1 MASDWD
7 TKRQLATITR
17 QVRRVEHRGHVVR
30 LAVTEWNGSL
40 LDPADAV
47 QLAHEL
53 IALAE
58 EAINADRAE
67 RYA

>member
-1 MASDWD
+1 MADWS
-7 TKRQLATITR
+7 TQRQLATATR
-17 QVRRVEHRGHVVR
+17 EVRRVEKRGYVVR
-30 LAVTEWNGSL
+30 LAVSEWNGSL

-53 IALAE
+53 TALAE

-67 RYA
+67 RHG